1 MKKMMIKLAVFLA
14 VFFVT
19 LAAAGSIMNQGHNNM
34 TMEMA
39 AATLPVLSMQRGG
52 MRYNE
57 LHGYTVEM
65 DTATMRD
72 TVAVLGE
79 NRDLVLEAD
88 TYGRNVTALEMEV
101 RSLDGERLVEKTP
114 ITDFRLDKDKLYA
127 DIVLKDLI
135 DRDVEY
141 ALVLTLTLD
150 ENQPVYFYTR
160 VIWSE
165 GLFVDEKLAF
175 VKDFHDK
182 LYDRDAAK
190 ELTKYLET
198 NSQLEDNSSFHKV
211 NIHSSF
217 RQITWGS
224 LDVREESEPVIQ
236 LTEIGEQTA
245 SFLVNYFVSS
255 RGTKDRV
262 YYRMQEHFRVRYTTD
277 RMYLLDYERTMVQI
291 PDVEHMYANDKIL
304 LGITGTDIP
313 LAESEDG
320 SNVVFEVDNQLYSYN
335 ADSNKLTVIFRFYD
349 EGLKDTRAMYNAH
362 SIKILDVTEGGN
374 VCFAVYG
381 YMNRGRHEGEVGIQI
396 YTYDSTLN
404 TIEENVYIPYNKN
417 YAVLRPQMEQLL
429 YVNRDQKLYLL
440 LEDVV
445 YSVDLEGKTYYPMV
459 ELAQDDSVQVSDNNR
474 ILVWQEGAD
483 TYHCDRLNVRNLNT
497 EVQQVIMA
505 GAGEAVRPLGFMGED
520 IIYGVA
526 REEDIYR
533 ESSGR
538 IFFPMYKICI
548 CDSSGAVLKE
558 YYQETIYV
566 TDCSVEDNQIT
577 LERVQRGENGY
588 VEISQDHIMNSVED
602 ETGKYLIVA
611 PDIETYEQ
619 YVQIQTRKDIDSRT
633 IQILTPKEVVFE
645 GGRELALVTDSDVP
659 KYYVYGAYGVEGIY
673 SSPAEAVNL
682 ANDISGIVVNQDGS
696 PVWLKGNRM
705 ARNQIMAITENE
717 VTEEKNSLAVCLDT
731 MLKYEG
737 VIRNSDYLLA
747 QGQTVMEILQENLE
761 GVKVLDLSGC
771 DLDAMLYYVN
781 QDIPVLALLNDGN
794 AVLITGFNEYNVVV
808 MNPST
813 GTLAKQGMNDTA
825 EWLRENG
832 NNFVTYIRER

>member
-474 ILVWQEGAD
+474 ILVW
-483 TYHCDRLNVRNLNT
+483 
-497 EVQQVIMA
+497 
-505 GAGEAVRPLGFMGED
+505 
-520 IIYGVA
+520 
-526 REEDIYR
+526 
-533 ESSGR
+533 
-538 IFFPMYKICI
+538 
-548 CDSSGAVLKE
+548 
-558 YYQETIYV
+558 
-566 TDCSVEDNQIT
+566 
-577 LERVQRGENGY
+577 
-588 VEISQDHIMNSVED
+588 
-602 ETGKYLIVA
+602 
-611 PDIETYEQ
+611 
-619 YVQIQTRKDIDSRT
+619 
-633 IQILTPKEVVFE
+633 
-645 GGRELALVTDSDVP
+645 
-659 KYYVYGAYGVEGIY
+659 
-673 SSPAEAVNL
+673 
-682 ANDISGIVVNQDGS
+682 
-696 PVWLKGNRM
+696 
-705 ARNQIMAITENE
+705 
-717 VTEEKNSLAVCLDT
+717 
-731 MLKYEG
+731 
-737 VIRNSDYLLA
+737 
-747 QGQTVMEILQENLE
+747 
-761 GVKVLDLSGC
+761 
-771 DLDAMLYYVN
+771 
-781 QDIPVLALLNDGN
+781 
-794 AVLITGFNEYNVVV
+794 
-808 MNPST
+808 
-813 GTLAKQGMNDTA
+813 
-825 EWLRENG
+825 
-832 NNFVTYIRER
+832 